1 MLFVTGKKW
10 QHMQETALD
19 REQALLRP
27 ALPESKFILLVPGK
41 RSHYLGDIR
50 LSTSPFALD
59 IHKTAI
65 PNLGLRYLLYLAYEV
80 LTPTVYVSYME
91 GTFW

>member
-1 MLFVTGKKW
+1 
-10 QHMQETALD
+10 MQETALD

-27 ALPESKFILLVPGK
+27 APPDSKFIPLPGAWWN

-59 IHKTAI
+59 IRKTAI
-65 PNLGLRYLLYLAYEV
+65 PNLGLRYLLYLAYEA